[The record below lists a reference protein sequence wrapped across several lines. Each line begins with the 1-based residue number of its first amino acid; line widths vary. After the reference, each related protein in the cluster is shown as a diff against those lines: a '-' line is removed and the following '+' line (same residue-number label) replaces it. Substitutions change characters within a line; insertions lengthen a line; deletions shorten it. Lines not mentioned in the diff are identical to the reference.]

1 MFGPPGA
8 GKGTQSQYLV
18 ENYNYIQIS
27 TGDLLR
33 NEIKKNTNLGKEILA
48 KIDIGD
54 FVNNEIVNSLI
65 DEIVSNK
72 NYHNK
77 LIFDGYPRNISQAEN
92 LDNIMLKNNQTIG
105 AIVYLDA
112 AREIIE
118 KRILGRIVC
127 EKCNVSMNE
136 YLDNEQ
142 IKNHKCG
149 KEYLKKRKDD
159 NSKTIKKRYDTFI
172 NEYSKQLDIADTR
185 LKEIDERDLFKSDDE
200 IGWFFKNLK
209 GLQNDLSKFKQ
220 NQ

>member
-1 MFGPPGA
+1 MNIILFGPPGA

-105 AIVYLDA
+105 AIVYLDVT
-112 AREIIE
+112 REIIE

-159 NSKTIKKRYDTFI
+159 NSKTIMKRYDTFI
-172 NEYSKQLDIADTR
+172 KETNPLLDYYSKKTTFYKVNASVKIEEISTKIA
-185 LKEIDERDLFKSDDE
+185 EIV
-200 IGWFFKNLK
+200 NV
-209 GLQNDLSKFKQ
+209 
-220 NQ
+220 

>member
-1 MFGPPGA
+1 MNIILFGPPGA

-72 NYHNK
+72 NHHNK

-112 AREIIE
+112 TREIIE

-159 NSKTIKKRYDTFI
+159 NSKTIMKRYDTFI
-172 NEYSKQLDIADTR
+172 KETNPLLDYYSKKTTFYKVNASVKIEEISTKIA
-185 LKEIDERDLFKSDDE
+185 EIV
-200 IGWFFKNLK
+200 NV
-209 GLQNDLSKFKQ
+209 
-220 NQ
+220 

>member
-1 MFGPPGA
+1 MNIILFGPPGA

-18 ENYNYIQIS
+18 KNYNYIQIS

-33 NEIKKNTNLGKEILA
+33 NEIKKNTDLGKEILA

-65 DEIVSNK
+65 GEIVSNK

-92 LDNIMLKNNQTIG
+92 LDNIMLKNKETIG
-105 AIVYLDA
+105 AIVYLDVT
-112 AREIIE
+112 REIIE

-172 NEYSKQLDIADTR
+172 KETNPLLDYYSKKTTFYKVNASVKIEEISTKIA
-185 LKEIDERDLFKSDDE
+185 EIV
-200 IGWFFKNLK
+200 NV
-209 GLQNDLSKFKQ
+209 
-220 NQ
+220 

>member
-1 MFGPPGA
+1 MNIILFGPPGA

-48 KIDIGD
+48 KIDIGE

-92 LDNIMLKNNQTIG
+92 LDNIMLKNKETIG
-105 AIVYLDA
+105 AIVYLDVT
-112 AREIIE
+112 REIIE

-159 NSKTIKKRYDTFI
+159 NSKTIMKRYDTFTKET
-172 NEYSKQLDIADTR
+172 NPLLDHYSKKTTFYKVNASVKIEEISTKIA
-185 LKEIDERDLFKSDDE
+185 EIV
-200 IGWFFKNLK
+200 NV
-209 GLQNDLSKFKQ
+209 
-220 NQ
+220 

>member
-1 MFGPPGA
+1 LFGPPGA

-105 AIVYLDA
+105 AIVYLDVT
-112 AREIIE
+112 REIIE

-159 NSKTIKKRYDTFI
+159 NSKTIMKRYDTFI
-172 NEYSKQLDIADTR
+172 KETNPLLDYYSKKTTFYKVNASVKIEEISTKIA
-185 LKEIDERDLFKSDDE
+185 EIV
-200 IGWFFKNLK
+200 NV
-209 GLQNDLSKFKQ
+209 
-220 NQ
+220 

>member
-1 MFGPPGA
+1 MNIILFGPPGA

-33 NEIKKNTNLGKEILA
+33 NEIKKNTDLGKEILA

-105 AIVYLDA
+105 AIVYLDVT
-112 AREIIE
+112 REIIE

-159 NSKTIKKRYDTFI
+159 NSKTIMKRYDTFI
-172 NEYSKQLDIADTR
+172 KETNPLLDYYSKKTTFYKVNASVKIEEISTKIA
-185 LKEIDERDLFKSDDE
+185 EIV
-200 IGWFFKNLK
+200 NV
-209 GLQNDLSKFKQ
+209 
-220 NQ
+220 